1 MIQLFVAS
9 ALVIALTAG
18 AGLGAWLLLSR
29 TMGLPVFGLEWLV
42 LVQVH
47 GVMQLFGF
55 AGLFVMGVGLF
66 VLPRFRG
73 AAGATKPVVFA
84 IYLPT
89 VLGLVGRAIAQ
100 PLATLPARELVLVA
114 SAGALVLGTTLYA
127 IVALRVLRSGR
138 NPHRPDEIVIGIGVC
153 GLPLAAVLAGLGVV
167 GAPLLVDADAS
178 SRMEWLMLLG
188 GLATTIFGVWARLA
202 PAFTASLP
210 VRYRP
215 LFAGLA
221 LWLAGIAALAFDLA
235 IGSWLLL
242 VGLALVTT
250 ALGVFARSIARQ
262 PLAGHARITRL
273 AVRSAFVWALI
284 GAATLVAIAL
294 GVLTNGYLA
303 VSAARHAFALG
314 FVTLMIYGVASR
326 AVPTFLDRPLGSPR
340 LVVVAIV
347 LTNIA
352 VALRVGL
359 QALGG
364 SDTLTNAMV
373 GISGLVA
380 YIGLVAF
387 AASLARTFRTPAIQR
402 PTAAATPMEVR
413 FEGSRTPR

>member
-1 MIQLFVAS
+1 MIPLFVVS

-29 TMGLPVFGLEWLV
+29 TMDLPLFGLEWLV

-47 GVMQLFGF
+47 GLMQLFGF

-73 AAGATKPVVFA
+73 AVGVGKPLVLA

-100 PLATLPARELVLVA
+100 PFATLPARELVLVA
-114 SAGALVLGTTLYA
+114 SAGALALGTTLYA
-127 IVALRVLRSGR
+127 IVALRILRSGR
-138 NPHRPDEIVIGIGVC
+138 NPHRPDEIVIGIGLC
-153 GLPLAAVLAGLGVV
+153 GLPLAAALAGLGVV
-167 GAPLLVDADAS
+167 GTPLLVDPDAGA
-178 SRMEWLMLLG
+178 RMEWLMLLG

-202 PAFTASLP
+202 PAFTASVP

-221 LWLAGIAALAFDLA
+221 LWLAGIASLLLDLGVA
-235 IGSWLLL
+235 SWLLIA
-242 VGLALVTT
+242 GLAFITT

-273 AVRSAFVWALI
+273 AVRSAFVWALV
-284 GAATLVAIAL
+284 GAAILVAVSL
-294 GVLTNGYLA
+294 GVLANGFLV

-340 LVVVAIV
+340 LVLVAIV
-347 LTNIA
+347 LTNVA

-359 QALGG
+359 QAQGG
-364 SDTLTNAMV
+364 SDTLTKTV
-373 GISGLVA
+373 IGISGLVA
-380 YIGLVAF
+380 YVGLIAF
-387 AASLARTFRTPAIQR
+387 AASLARTFRTPALR
-402 PTAAATPMEVR
+402 RAAGAATPMQVR
-413 FEGSRTPR
+413 FEGSRTTR